1 MSEENSVKTSIFN
14 KSVFSFLFYLIFI
27 SCALLWQITAIQA
40 QTQTKVKEVPLHIVS
55 DQMVAQKDTSMVE
68 FIGNAKATRE
78 DSIIFADSIKIYFE
92 DDNKDK
98 GRNAQN
104 NIKKI
109 VSTGNVRYT
118 DGERKAFADKA
129 VYTTKDEILILT
141 GKSPKLITGSSFV
154 TGKKITLFRLQD
166 KVLVESDGTKKV
178 EAFFNPEDKILEDKI
193 TEDKIPDKQ

>member
-1 MSEENSVKTSIFN
+1 MFN
-14 KSVFSFLFYLIFI
+14 KSVFSFLFYLIFFGFTLI
-27 SCALLWQITAIQA
+27 WQITAAEA
-40 QTQTKVKEVPLHIVS
+40 QTQAKVKNSPLHIVS

-78 DSIIFADSIKIYFE
+78 DSIVFADSIKIYFE

-118 DGERKAFADKA
+118 AGERKAFADKA

-141 GKSPKLITGSSFV
+141 GESPKLITGSSFV
-154 TGKKITLFRLQD
+154 TGKKITLFRIQD
-166 KVLVESDGTKKV
+166 KVLVESEGSKKV
-178 EAFFNPEDKILEDKI
+178 EAFFNPEDKT
-193 TEDKIPDKQ
+193 TEDKTTEDKTIHKQ